1 MPSPHALA
9 APGERLLAHWRRL
22 SRFPAGK
29 TLFSLLVG
37 RMTPYTG
44 TLGARIDTL
53 EPGWCRAI
61 LRDRRRVRNHLDSV
75 HAMALANFAE
85 LASGLAVLT
94 ALPRGVQG
102 IVTGFSITYLKKARG
117 TLTAECRTSISAPAM
132 PAADDRSHEA
142 GVAITDARGDVVAR
156 ATAQWRLRSPLSS
169 SP

>member
-22 SRFPAGK
+22 NRLPAGK

-53 EPGWCRAI
+53 EPGWCRAL

-94 ALPRGVQG
+94 ALPPGVQG
-102 IVTGFSITYLKKARG
+102 IVTGFSITYVKKARG
-117 TLTAECRTSISAPAM
+117 ILTAECRASPPAVI
-132 PAADDRSHEA
+132 AERTEEA
-142 GVAITDARGDVVAR
+142 NVAITDQQGDVVAR
-156 ATAQWRLRSPLSS
+156 ATATWRLRPSR
-169 SP
+169 